1 VKEITEEHSEY
12 LMKAASL
19 LASRYKDTQE
29 YQDLYQEGFLAGWE
43 ALSEGADMPIAI
55 GEMRSAM
62 RDYMNISMSPVSVPK
77 SGEVRAFLKRLK
89 DADGSDPQG
98 STEMAL
104 WAALTGSTEGIQ
116 PNTLGTERGVEEEL
130 IEKDL
135 YEHLL
140 RMSWL
145 YLNPEEAIVMY
156 FIFVEDYNQEE
167 VAEELEL
174 GQASVSRYLRKGLA
188 KLKKALDESLEID

>member
-1 VKEITEEHSEY
+1 VSDNQTEY

-19 LASRYKDTQE
+19 LASRYKDSQE

-89 DADGSDPQG
+89 SADGSDPQG

-135 YEHLL
+135 YDQALFVA
-140 RMSWL
+140 WL
-145 YLNPEEAIVMY
+145 YLEPEEYLVIHL
-156 FIFVEDYNQEE
+156 IFVEDYNQEE

-174 GQASVSRYLRKGLA
+174 GQASVSRYLRKGLT
-188 KLKKALDESLEID
+188 KLKKALDESLEVD

>member
-1 VKEITEEHSEY
+1 MSDDQTEY

-43 ALSEGADMPIAI
+43 ALREGADMPIAI

-62 RDYMNISMSPVSVPK
+62 RDYMNISLRPVSVPK

-89 DADGSDPQG
+89 DADGSEPEG
-98 STEMAL
+98 NTETAL

-116 PNTLGTERGVEEEL
+116 PNTLGTERGVEENL

-145 YLNPEEAIVMY
+145 YLNPEEATVMY
-156 FIFVEDYNQEE
+156 LIFV
-167 VAEELEL
+167 
-174 GQASVSRYLRKGLA
+174 
-188 KLKKALDESLEID
+188 